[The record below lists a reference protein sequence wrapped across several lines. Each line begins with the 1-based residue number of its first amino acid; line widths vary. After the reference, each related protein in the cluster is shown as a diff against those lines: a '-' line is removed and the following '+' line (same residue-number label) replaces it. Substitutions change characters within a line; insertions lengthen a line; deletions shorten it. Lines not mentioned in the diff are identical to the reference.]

1 VVPMET
7 PIRAASHRRVES
19 EQVAVT
25 VQAEPA
31 AAVRPAAAQRV
42 APPVSVESAGVQQVV
57 SPLLRR
63 LRVAVS
69 A

>member
-1 VVPMET
+1 MET

-25 VQAEPA
+25 VQAESA
-31 AAVRPAAAQRV
+31 MAVRLVVAQRV
-42 APPVSVESAGVQQVV
+42 ALPVSAEPAGVQRVV
-57 SPLLRR
+57 SPLLKRP
-63 LRVAVS
+63 RVAGS